1 MKTIPLKSII
11 ISENRQRRSFD
22 LRDLNELGESI
33 KRVGLLHPIVLR
45 ADRWSFEPGDG
56 SIDVSKWVLVSGE
69 RRLRA
74 ISDIYELGGSFKYDN
89 ELVPAGEVPY
99 IDLGELDELAR
110 EEAELDENI
119 KRKDLTWQERAA
131 ATARLTALR
140 GRQAIAAG
148 LPPPLVAVIAEEV
161 RGSSKGV
168 NQELTRREIIVAKH
182 LDDPEV
188 KGAKDV
194 DEAFKILRRKED
206 TQKRV
211 QLAAEV
217 GKSYSADTAHKVLNE
232 DSLLWMS
239 AAEAG
244 QFDVICTDPI
254 YGIGADE
261 FGDSGGKAQGAH
273 FYEDSYEK
281 WKADITVLA
290 REGFRITKAQA
301 HLYAFCDIT
310 RFEEFKRLL
319 EAEGWNPFRTPI
331 IWHKPNGIRTPW
343 VSKGPQRKYE
353 LILYAEKGNRPV
365 TRIYPDLISYPAD
378 DNLGHQAQKPVALFE
393 DLLRRSVSA
402 GNRILDPFCGS
413 GPIIPAAFALKCKA
427 VAIEADPAAYGICV
441 KRLDALKNEPEL
453 EGLV

>member
-11 ISENRQRRSFD
+11 ISENRQRQNFD

-45 ADRWSFEPGDG
+45 AEPYNDLETKVDW
-56 SIDVSKWVLVSGE
+56 ILVSGE

-74 ISDIYELGGSFKYDN
+74 IADIHELGGTFKYDN
-89 ELVPAGEVPY
+89 EVVPTGEVPFV
-99 IDLGELDELAR
+99 DLGELDELAR

-119 KRKDLTWQERAA
+119 KRKDLSWQERSA
-131 ATARLTALR
+131 ATLRLTNLR
-140 GRQAIAAG
+140 GRQAHAAG
-148 LPPPLVAVIAEEV
+148 LPPPPVAVIAEEV

-168 NQELTRREIIVAKH
+168 HQELTRREIIVAKH

-217 GKSYSADTAHKVLNE
+217 GKTYSADTAHKILNE

-239 AAEAG
+239 AAEPD

-261 FGDSGGKAQGAH
+261 FGDSGGKAAGAH
-273 FYEDSYEK
+273 FYEDTYEK

-290 REGFRITKAQA
+290 REGFRITKQQA

-331 IWHKPNGIRTPW
+331 IWHKPNGSRTPW
-343 VSKGPQRKYE
+343 VNSGPQRKYE
-353 LILYAEKGNRPV
+353 LILYANKGGRPV
-365 TRIYPDLISYPAD
+365 NRIYPDLVSYSAD
-378 DNLGHQAQKPVALFE
+378 ENLGHQAQKPVALFT
-393 DLLRRSVSA
+393 DLLRRSVNA
-402 GNRILDPFCGS
+402 GDKVLDPFAGS
-413 GPIIPAAFALKCKA
+413 GPIIPAANELKIFATALEGDA
-427 VAIEADPAAYGICV
+427 AAYALCI

-453 EGLV
+453 EGLQ